1 MSEYARLK
9 IDFTGNVFKP
19 EKSCEKYMSAE
30 RYIQIPN
37 MLAVLAYDGD
47 YHYIDRLGNAH
58 AKSLALHY
66 LREALRDFIALK
78 RSPPSDMPDAVKS
91 LMNGVDDSF
100 LEYEVESIRN
110 LQGTQELREIL
121 SLICAKAL
129 AKTSKFIGRREA
141 SGESGVQEVGGA
153 KT

>member
-1 MSEYARLK
+1 MS
-9 IDFTGNVFKP
+9 G
-19 EKSCEKYMSAE
+19 E

-47 YHYIDRLGNAH
+47 YHYIDRLGNSY
-58 AKSLALHY
+58 AKPLALHY

-78 RSPPSDMPDAVKS
+78 RSPPRDMPDEVKS
-91 LMNGVDDSF
+91 LMHSVDDSF

-110 LQGTQELREIL
+110 LQSTQELREIL

-129 AKTSKFIGRREA
+129 AKTSKFIVRREA
-141 SGESGVQEVGGA
+141 GEGSGVQEVGSA

>member
-1 MSEYARLK
+1 
-9 IDFTGNVFKP
+9 FTGNVFKRV
-19 EKSCEKYMSAE
+19 KSYERHMSGE

-47 YHYIDRLGNAH
+47 YHYIDRLGNSH

-66 LREALRDFIALK
+66 LREALRDFISLK
-78 RSPPSDMPDAVKS
+78 RSPPSDMPNVVKS
-91 LMNGVDDSF
+91 LMHSIDDNF

-110 LQGTQELREIL
+110 LQSTQQLREIL

-129 AKTSKFIGRREA
+129 AKTSKFIVRPETGV
-141 SGESGVQEVGGA
+141 GSGVQEGEGVE
-153 KT
+153 T